1 MSGTSETL
9 FSGGALLG
17 YFLSGTVY
25 LLLPAAVFLWM
36 RRYGAARIYP
46 VIVGVTAYYLSVRFS
61 DIFAHMIGFSQP
73 AGNQAV
79 IAAEMVCILEEAAR
93 WLAMRWQITD
103 IRTTRAAVCY
113 GIGHGG
119 LECWIRGVQ
128 KFQIFHAGQ
137 QVNAGAESAFSAARL
152 AAFADHPL
160 WLSLLDCLESAVIFG
175 VQIALSLLI
184 FRKMTETHYEKRWLL
199 CAILLHYLMNGSG
212 WLASLSGDAALCSFV
227 GIVCGGIVI
236 WIVCRLIR
244 IAECMDEIRWPLTEE
259 Q

>member
-25 LLLPAAVFLWM
+25 LLLPAAAFLWM

-46 VIVGVTAYYLSVRFS
+46 VIVGAAAYFLSVRFS
-61 DIFAHMIGFSQP
+61 DIFAHMIGFLQP
-73 AGNQAV
+73 VGNQAV

-93 WLAMRWQITD
+93 WLAMCWQITD

-137 QVNAGAESAFSAARL
+137 QVNAGAESAFSAAQL

-160 WLSLLDCLESAVIFG
+160 WLSIMDCLESTVIFC
-175 VQIALSLLI
+175 VQTSLSLLI

-227 GIVCGGIVI
+227 GILCGITVI

-244 IAECMDEIRWPLTEE
+244 MEKCIDEIRCPLTEE